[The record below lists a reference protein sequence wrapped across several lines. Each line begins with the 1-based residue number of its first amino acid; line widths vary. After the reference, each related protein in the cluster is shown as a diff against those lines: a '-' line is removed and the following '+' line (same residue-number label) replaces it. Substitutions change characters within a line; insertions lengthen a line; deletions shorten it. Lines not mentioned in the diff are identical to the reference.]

1 MFILKLNTQVGIQTT
16 MTDIENRFVKQTY
29 TEIAEDFD
37 DTRYCV
43 WNFVKQFLSDKRSIL
58 GIDIGCGNG
67 KNMIHTS
74 MIGVDDC
81 IKFVDICKT
90 KGKYAIQGCCCD
102 LPFNDNTFDYA
113 ICISVV
119 HHLSTHDRRMKA
131 IQEMVRVVKPG
142 GQILFNMWSVEN
154 QDKRQFVQGD
164 NYVSWSMKPKQNT
177 ITESF
182 LRYYYIHDMNS
193 MHTFCEGI
201 VAVFNVTMNII
212 YNEKGN
218 WVVHLTKK

>member
-1 MFILKLNTQVGIQTT
+1 

-29 TEIAEDFD
+29 TEIADDFD

-43 WNFVKQFLSDKRSIL
+43 WNFVKQFLFDKGSIL

-81 IKFVDICKT
+81 IKFVDICKS
-90 KGKYAIQGCCCD
+90 KGKYAIRGCCCD

-131 IQEMVRVVKPG
+131 IQEMVRVIKPG

-164 NYVSWSMKPKQNT
+164 NYVSWSMKPKQNK

-201 VAVFNVTMNII
+201 VAVFNVTINII
-212 YNEKGN
+212 YNERGN

>member
-1 MFILKLNTQVGIQTT
+1 MCTT
-16 MTDIENRFVKQTY
+16 ATDIEKRFVKQTY

-37 DTRYCV
+37 NTRYCV
-43 WNFVKQFLSDKRSIL
+43 WNFVKHFLSDKGSKQ

-67 KNMIHTS
+67 KNIIHTN
-74 MIGVDDC
+74 MFGVDDC
-81 IKFVDICKT
+81 SKFVDICKS
-90 KGKYAIQGCCCD
+90 KGKNATQGCCCD
-102 LPFNDNTFDYA
+102 LPVNDNTFDYA

-154 QDKRQFVQGD
+154 QDKRKFVQGD
-164 NYVSWSMKPKQNT
+164 NYVPWSMRPKRNQ

-182 LRYYYIHDMNS
+182 LRYYYIHSKLSVNK
-193 MHTFCEGI
+193 FCENI
-201 VAVFNVTMNII
+201 VAEFNVTIDII
-212 YNEKGN
+212 FNEKGN
-218 WVVHLTKK
+218 WVVHITK